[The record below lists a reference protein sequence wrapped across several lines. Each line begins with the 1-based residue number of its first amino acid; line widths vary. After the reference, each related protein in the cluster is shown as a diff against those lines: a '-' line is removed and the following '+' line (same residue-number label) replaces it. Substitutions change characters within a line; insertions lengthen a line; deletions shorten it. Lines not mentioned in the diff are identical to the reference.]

1 LEALRVGLCG
11 LGTVGQGVVRL
22 LAENATEIS
31 RRAGRPIEL
40 VRVASRSAPRID
52 LGRTPFSTRVTDIT
66 GDPLIDVVVE
76 VIGGYDAAE
85 AVWQQAIKNGKHV
98 VSANKALIAERG
110 DALFARAAEA
120 GVGVAFEAAVAGG
133 VPIVKALREGLAAN
147 RIQWVAGIING
158 TTNFILSAMAAR
170 APSVPGRNA
179 SAQSA
184 FDEALLEAQAL
195 GFAEADPTFDV
206 EGIDAA
212 HKLAILSA
220 LAFGTGFSMDG
231 VYTEGIR
238 DISSEDIDYAAAL
251 GYRIKHLA
259 IARRSEHGVE
269 IRVHPALVPERRMMA
284 KVDGVMNAVVI
295 NSDAAGST
303 LYYGP
308 GAGASP
314 TASAV
319 VADLIDI
326 ARGQWLAPTPRDED
340 VRRLPIEQ
348 VTSAYYLKIPAEDQ
362 PGVLAQVAQILS
374 RHAIS
379 IEAVIQREQAIRSLG
394 DRRWVPVIILTHRVR
409 EQAMNSALA
418 EIQKLAEVVD
428 RITRIRVDALDDHA

>member
-1 LEALRVGLCG
+1 LKPLRVGLCG
-11 LGTVGQGVVRL
+11 LGTVGQGIVRL
-22 LAENATEIS
+22 LANNATEIA

-40 VRVASRSAPRID
+40 VRVASRSPARID
-52 LGRTPFSTRVTDIT
+52 LGAVPFSLRVEDVTR
-66 GDPLIDVVVE
+66 DPGVDVVVE
-76 VIGGYDAAE
+76 VIGGLDAAE
-85 AVWQQAIKNGKHV
+85 RLWCDAIAHGKHI

-110 DALFARAAEA
+110 DALFERAAA
-120 GVGVAFEAAVAGG
+120 AKVGVGFEAAVAGG

-147 RIQWVAGIING
+147 RIQWVAGIVNG

-170 APSVPGRNA
+170 TSPAGSNAPVKSA
-179 SAQSA
+179 FEEALMEAQS
-184 FDEALLEAQAL
+184 L
-195 GFAEADPTFDV
+195 GYAEADPTFDV

-238 DISSEDIDYAAAL
+238 GVSGEDIDYADAL

-259 IARRSEHGVE
+259 IARRAAHGIE
-269 IRVHPALVPERRMMA
+269 IRVHPALIPEDRMMA
-284 KVDGVMNAVVI
+284 KVNGVMNAVVV
-295 NSDAAGST
+295 NSDAVGST
-303 LYYGP
+303 LFYGP

-326 ARGQWLAPTPRDED
+326 ARGQRLAPTLREPDA
-340 VRRLPIEQ
+340 RRAPIEL

-394 DRRWVPVIILTHRVR
+394 ERRWVPVILLTHRVAER
-409 EQAMNSALA
+409 AMNAALA
-418 EIQKLAEVVD
+418 EIQQLSEVVD
-428 RITRIRVDALDDHA
+428 RITRIRVEALDDHA